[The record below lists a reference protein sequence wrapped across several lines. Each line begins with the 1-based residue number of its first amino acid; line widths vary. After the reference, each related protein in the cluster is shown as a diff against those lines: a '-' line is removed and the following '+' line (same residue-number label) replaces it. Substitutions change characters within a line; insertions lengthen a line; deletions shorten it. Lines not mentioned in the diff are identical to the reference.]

1 MGEKRKTLYLL
12 QAKPRRKWKHVLF
25 VGLLTS
31 ILHGL
36 MGIRSCLV
44 VNSLGRCLHPLL
56 VYSESL
62 PAPLLGSLVS
72 TEGVV
77 IFSCKERWGM
87 GIQGVLRLKINDKFF
102 LGISLWDCYA
112 GAAWVESFATLR
124 WLYSHL
130 FRSSLRAARSGNCLC
145 WCSSLYGVSWK
156 VLTSWRI
163 IP

>member
-1 MGEKRKTLYLL
+1 MQWVGEKRKTSYLL

-36 MGIRSCLV
+36 MGIRSSLV
-44 VNSLGRCLHPLL
+44 KNSLGRCLHPLL

-87 GIQGVLRLKINDKFF
+87 GIQGVLHLKINDSFSWVFHCEIVVLVLPERK
-102 LGISLWDCYA
+102 SLQHWDDCIRACLDQVWGQHDQETAFADALLFMVWA
-112 GAAWVESFATLR
+112 GRF
-124 WLYSHL
+124 
-130 FRSSLRAARSGNCLC
+130 
-145 WCSSLYGVSWK
+145 
-156 VLTSWRI
+156 
-163 IP
+163 